1 MQGLGIVPPLR
12 GMRERGPPIPGPE
25 PWATGLQP
33 LRGEPRLAAPPGRIP
48 ACSPSGANPGLQPLR
63 GESLIEYPNEDGRL
77 RL

>member
-12 GMRERGPPIPGPE
+12 GVRKMGPPIPGPE
-25 PWATGLQP
+25 PWAT
-33 LRGEPRLAAPPGRIP
+33 
-48 ACSPSGANPGLQPLR
+48 GLQPLR